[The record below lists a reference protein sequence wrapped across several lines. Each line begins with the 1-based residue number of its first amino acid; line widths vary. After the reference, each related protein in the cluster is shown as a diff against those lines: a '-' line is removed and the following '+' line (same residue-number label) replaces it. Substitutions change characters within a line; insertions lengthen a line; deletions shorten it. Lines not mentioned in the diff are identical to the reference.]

1 MGEKATGGTMPNY
14 EIYALKYAGP
24 FTSSGAFLMWRK
36 DWEKQVQRNYYFWCV
51 GGEKETVIV
60 DAGIPPELAREKNLN
75 GYVSPTE
82 VLLRIGV
89 KAEEVRHLVLTHI
102 HWDHSSG
109 VGLFP
114 NATVY
119 VQEDE
124 FNFAIRNPIA
134 NRPVFA
140 ATADPNSKAYI
151 ASLEGT
157 KRLVLVKGDR
167 EILAG
172 IECLLAPGH
181 TVALQAVS
189 VKTAKGTAIIGS
201 DCAHTFRNYQEDW
214 PSCLIV
220 DLVGWMKSYDKLRK
234 KASSPDLL
242 FPGHDP
248 LMTSSYPEVAKDV
261 TRLV

>member
-1 MGEKATGGTMPNY
+1 MPEY

-51 GGEKETVIV
+51 RGEKETVIV
-60 DAGIPPELAREKNLN
+60 DAGIAPELAREKNLA
-75 GYVSPTE
+75 GYVSPAE
-82 VLLRIGV
+82 VLSRIGV
-89 KAEEVRHLVLTHI
+89 KAEEVRHLILTHI

-114 NATVY
+114 NAAVY
-119 VQEDE
+119 IQEEE
-124 FNFAIRNPIA
+124 FNFAIKDPIA
-134 NRPVFA
+134 DRPVFR
-140 ATADPNSKAYI
+140 ATADPKSKAYL

-157 KRLVLVKGDR
+157 NRLVRVKGDR
-167 EILAG
+167 EVLPG

-181 TVALQAVS
+181 TVALQAVA
-189 VKTAKGTAIIGS
+189 VKTHKGTAIVGS
-201 DCAHTFRNYQEDW
+201 DCAHTFQNYREDW

-220 DLVGWMKSYDKLRK
+220 DLVGWMESYDKLRK

-242 FPGHDP
+242 FPGHDS
-248 LMTSSYPEVAKDV
+248 LLFENYPQVAQDI

>member
-1 MGEKATGGTMPNY
+1 MPEY

-24 FTSSGAFLMWRK
+24 LTSSGAFLLWRK
-36 DWEKQVQRNYYFWCV
+36 DWEKQVLRNYYLWCV
-51 GGEKETVIV
+51 RGERETVIV
-60 DAGIPPELAREKNLN
+60 DAGIPPDLAKEKNLN
-75 GYVSPTE
+75 GYVSPAE
-82 VLLRIGV
+82 VLSRIGV
-89 KAEEVRHLVLTHI
+89 KAGEVRHLVLTHI

-124 FNFAIRNPIA
+124 FNFAVKNPIA
-134 NRPVFA
+134 DRPVFA
-140 ATADPNSKAYI
+140 ATADPKSKSYI

-157 KRLVLVKGDR
+157 KRLVLIKGDR
-167 EILAG
+167 EILPG

-181 TVALQAVS
+181 TVALQAVA
-189 VKTAKGTAIIGS
+189 VKTAMGTAILGS

-234 KASSPDLL
+234 RASSPDLL
-242 FPGHDP
+242 FPGHD
-248 LMTSSYPEVAKDV
+248 LLINSDYPEVAKDV